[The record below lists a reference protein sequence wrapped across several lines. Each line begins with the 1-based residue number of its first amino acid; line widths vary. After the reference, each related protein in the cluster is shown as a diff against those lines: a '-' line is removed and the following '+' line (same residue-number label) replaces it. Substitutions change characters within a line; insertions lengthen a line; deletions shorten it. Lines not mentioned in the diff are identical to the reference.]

1 MNYSQLDQDTWILS
15 KFDENHQGFF
25 VDIGANDGITISN
38 SYLLEQK
45 GWNGICIEPNTQE
58 FEKLNS
64 VRTSSNYQIC
74 ISDFNGKCSFQENGF
89 FGKIM
94 MKGGGD
100 TDSFTLERFL
110 DDVEAPKTI
119 DYLSI
124 DVEGGEYDIIKD
136 FPFEKYFIKYI
147 TVEHNAYGENFA
159 LKNSIY
165 SILSEYFNLEKEN
178 VGGFEDWYVNKLV

>member
-1 MNYSQLDQDTWILS
+1 
-15 KFDENHQGFF
+15 
-25 VDIGANDGITISN
+25 
-38 SYLLEQK
+38 
-45 GWNGICIEPNTQE
+45 
-58 FEKLNS
+58 
-64 VRTSSNYQIC
+64 
-74 ISDFNGKCSFQENGF
+74 
-89 FGKIM
+89 

-147 TVEHNAYGENFA
+147 TIEHNAYGENFA